1 VKFHQ
6 ALSNTTLRS
15 EHQASQGLKMSNNG
29 TWANYAG
36 KGRHWTLPIGDISI
50 SIIAEALSGGNIH
63 YDPQNQYGC
72 IFSPKRG

>member
-6 ALSNTTLRS
+6 ALSNSTLRS
-15 EHQASQGLKMSNNG
+15 EHQASQGLKMSNNE
-29 TWANYAG
+29 TWANCAG
-36 KGRHWTLPIGDISI
+36 KCGDGTLPIGDISI
-50 SIIAEALSGGNIH
+50 SIIADALSGGNIH